1 MRPPDRPEG
10 ECRKA
15 QHEGTPVSDTSLPHR
30 LALHAGGL
38 PCAGALPQPY
48 PYETVAPCRE
58 GHVER
63 DGVRS
68 WYAQYGT
75 SGPWVAFAPIFQIAN
90 AHLLRAVVP
99 WLSRDYRVLVMD
111 LRGSGRSDRPLRPD
125 QYSFDHYFADF
136 VAVLDRLEVERAA
149 VVGISATAMT
159 AIRLAHEQPQRVAHL
174 VLVGGWVE
182 RKLEQPRAAASLQ
195 RNLARMRADWAA
207 YLDEFFG
214 ITFSEPHSTKPYED
228 AVRNGW
234 STSGE
239 TVAMALAGWVG
250 NDVSALCR
258 ELRCP
263 TLVLHGDEDGRV
275 PYSQGQLA
283 ASLIPGASL
292 VTVAAGGHLMPARDP
307 VAFCRLLT
315 EFIDKPARSS
325 TWVRAMARK
334 RKALFVSSAIG
345 LGHVQRDLAIARA
358 LRSLEPDL
366 QVDWFTVQPASTYLE
381 REGERVHPACAH
393 LANESRHFER
403 VAGEHDLQAFFAL
416 RTMDEVMARNFMVFT
431 DLLAHEHYDIVIGDE
446 AWELDY
452 HYHENPELKRQPFV
466 FLTDFIGCLP
476 MTEEDEREAFL
487 CADRNAEEIAHVER
501 YPWIRDRALFVG
513 NPEDVPELPF
523 GPGLPRIRDW
533 ARRNFAFT
541 GYALPFDPAALA
553 DTEALR
559 ARHGYRADEKLVIA
573 SVGGTGVGTPLL
585 RKIVEA
591 FPLMKRQVP
600 ELRLVLV
607 TGPRIPA
614 DAFAPIDGLDV
625 RPYVHNL
632 FEHLACSDL
641 ALVQGG
647 LSTCMEL
654 VATGKR
660 FLSFPLQ
667 RHFEQCIHVRN
678 RLHNYCA
685 DCAVQ
690 FKGLTAASLADRAL
704 QAMEAPVAYRP
715 VETDG
720 AHRAARAIL
729 EVMQNRRWAAG

>member
-1 MRPPDRPEG
+1 MSEAALPP
-10 ECRKA
+10 KI
-15 QHEGTPVSDTSLPHR
+15 
-30 LALHAGGL
+30 ALQAGGL
-38 PCAGALPQPY
+38 PVPGTLPQPY
-48 PYETVAPCRE
+48 PYETVTPQRE
-58 GHVER
+58 GFVER

-68 WYAQYGT
+68 WYAQYGER
-75 SGPWVAFAPIFQIAN
+75 GPWIAFAPIFQIAN
-90 AHLLRAVVP
+90 THLLRAVVP
-99 WLSRDYRVLVMD
+99 WLSQHYRVLVMD
-111 LRGSGRSDRPLRPD
+111 LRGSGRSDRPARPD

-136 VAVLDRLEVERAA
+136 VAVLDRLDVERAA

-182 RKLEQPRAAASLQ
+182 RKTDDPRVAEAIRQ
-195 RNLARMRADWAA
+195 NLDRMRSDWAA
-207 YLDEFFG
+207 YLDEFFS
-214 ITFSEPHSTKPYED
+214 ICFSEPHSTKPYED
-228 AVRNGW
+228 AVRDGW
-234 STSGE
+234 STTGD
-239 TVAMALAGWVG
+239 TVAMALAGWMG
-250 NDVSALCR
+250 HDMSERCR
-258 ELRCP
+258 QLRCP
-263 TLVLHGDEDGRV
+263 TLVIHGDHDGRV
-275 PYSQGQLA
+275 PYAQGQLA

-292 VTVAAGGHLMPARDP
+292 VTIGAGGHLLPARDP

-315 EFIDKPARSS
+315 DFIDKPQRPS

-358 LRSLEPDL
+358 MRALQPDL
-366 QVDWFTVQPASTYLE
+366 QVDWFTVHPASTYLE
-381 REGERVHPACAH
+381 REGERVHPACAR
-393 LANESRHFER
+393 LANESSHFESL
-403 VAGEHDLQAFFAL
+403 AGEHDLQAFFAL
-416 RTMDEVMARNFMVFT
+416 RTMDEVMARNFMVFA

-476 MTEEDEREAFL
+476 MEEAGERERFL
-487 CADRNAEEIAHVER
+487 CADRNADEIAHVER

-513 NPEDVPELPF
+513 NPEDVPEVPF
-523 GPGLPRIRDW
+523 GPGLPVIRDW
-533 ARRNFAFT
+533 AARNFAFT
-541 GYALPFDPAALA
+541 GYALPFDPTALA

-573 SVGGTGVGTPLL
+573 AVGGTAVGAPLL
-585 RKIVEA
+585 HKIAQA
-591 FPLMKRQVP
+591 FPLMKRQLP
-600 ELRLVLV
+600 ELRMLLVA
-607 TGPRIPA
+607 GPRVPA
-614 DAFAPIDGLDV
+614 GAFPAIDGLEV

-660 FLSFPLQ
+660 FLSFPLE
-667 RHFEQCIHVRN
+667 RHFEQCIHVRH
-678 RLHNYCA
+678 RLRNYCA

-690 FKGLTAASLADRAL
+690 FRGLTAAGLADKAL
-704 QAMEAPVAYRP
+704 QAMEAPVKYRA

-720 AHRAARAIL
+720 AQRAALKIL
-729 EVMQNRRWAAG
+729 EVMENRHWATG